1 MPRCTGRGVDQ
12 EMVQEHLTARSRRT
26 PDLES
31 RWYRKRYVVPGT
43 APELSTQAKSPRVE
57 SELWQGHAAVSH
69 DAPGT
74 PSGARDGDVP
84 VPILGISFSG
94 FGWMWSTAR
103 NGESAVAPVCLVV
116 MALTGD
122 PCKPGLPCQVPTNL
136 IFPRIRNSHF
146 RGHCRSLPRFP

>member
-94 FGWMWSTAR
+94 FGWMVHSPKWRVGRCPGMFGGDGAYR
-103 NGESAVAPVCLVV
+103 GPV
-116 MALTGD
+116 
-122 PCKPGLPCQVPTNL
+122 
-136 IFPRIRNSHF
+136 
-146 RGHCRSLPRFP
+146 